1 MLTVS
6 GGSLSAPYFTFFPAL
21 GALWKGWTYV
31 FEARGISSSFPFA
44 IGTSWGSPLSSIFW
58 AQGSLSGL
66 TGSGG
71 QISFTVPADYSASD
85 TLVCYCTLH
94 SSMVIRVP
102 VVSAPAPL
110 TPPRPS
116 SPPSPEPSPSAPQ
129 PWAVALAVG
138 SSSSYAYGVAP
149 DGGGGAFVIGSFVQT
164 AFFGSTSFY
173 SVRRAAFLT
182 RVSSSAEVV
191 WTIMVSGSGDSD
203 SAMTPASARPYAVA
217 SDDAGGALVAGHFQ
231 NTASVGS
238 MTLVSCSGNGADVFA
253 LRTDY
258 AGTILWSLAVCA
270 TGYDYARAI
279 VSDGA
284 GGAFVAGHF
293 AGTMTFGSTSLE
305 SSGLSDA
312 YVMRVNSVGNVV
324 WVTTVGGTGHDYGR
338 ALVSDGA
345 GGVLVAGYFD
355 GAASFGTYS
364 LTSSGDFDAF
374 VMRVGGSGEVLWA
387 IRVGGASNDYGR
399 GIASDGAGGALVTG
413 YYSGLEGDISSFGP
427 ISLTGTGFEEGFMM
441 RVSSTGDV
449 VWAVKSGRN
458 WVSQTS
464 LSAAGRGITSDGA
477 GGAYVTGRFKGN
489 QSFGQFELT
498 SSGGDQTANVFLLH
512 ANRSGGV
519 EWAIKAGGSGE
530 GYGVVRDGVGGLFV
544 AGSFESL
551 TVGATELASIGSRDA
566 FLMRVAETQLPPSA
580 PASAPPPPSVGPP
593 PPWPSPPPPL
603 PKPPP
608 PSPSPPPPPLPPPP
622 EAPCAELSFVV
633 ASTNVYPQSCSD
645 LPNNREACEGNY
657 VYPVILGG
665 ASVHSVLYYAE
676 CRYGA
681 NVGCFEAPLSEGCSP
696 PPAPPMDP
704 SPLTPPDAPPPT
716 APPPVP
722 PPPSLPPPSPPPSP
736 APPPSPSTP
745 LPSPPPPSTPPPISP
760 SLPPGSFQQPVLA
773 FKMNVNAST
782 YDAAEHEASAIGAL
796 AALYSVETNRISFY
810 YTQPDATGEEAQY
823 TKVGVTVVFG
833 EDTANADAG
842 LAATHALADDVLQ
855 ASATLGVDVINFET
869 IDLRLVLT
877 AGPSPPPPQESIP

>member
-1 MLTVS
+1 
-6 GGSLSAPYFTFFPAL
+6 
-21 GALWKGWTYV
+21 
-31 FEARGISSSFPFA
+31 
-44 IGTSWGSPLSSIFW
+44 
-58 AQGSLSGL
+58 
-66 TGSGG
+66 
-71 QISFTVPADYSASD
+71 
-85 TLVCYCTLH
+85 
-94 SSMVIRVP
+94 
-102 VVSAPAPL
+102 
-110 TPPRPS
+110 
-116 SPPSPEPSPSAPQ
+116 
-129 PWAVALAVG
+129 
-138 SSSSYAYGVAP
+138 
-149 DGGGGAFVIGSFVQT
+149 VIGSFVQT

-608 PSPSPPPPPLPPPP
+608 PSPSPPPPPLPP
-622 EAPCAELSFVV
+622 S
-633 ASTNVYPQSCSD
+633 
-645 LPNNREACEGNY
+645 
-657 VYPVILGG
+657 
-665 ASVHSVLYYAE
+665 H
-676 CRYGA
+676 
-681 NVGCFEAPLSEGCSP
+681 
-696 PPAPPMDP
+696 
-704 SPLTPPDAPPPT
+704 
-716 APPPVP
+716 P
-722 PPPSLPPPSPPPSP
+722 PPPSFPTCSRRIGLALVLDRSGSMSGQEANARIFARAIANQLDLGPAVGGEAHSAMTVITFSTSATVNLPFSQGTNAAAVYATISRIGTGSMAFNGGTNINAGLNQAMPDLLGLGDAYLPVVLVFTDGQQGSSYGGNAGAIATANRLKAAGITVFAVGYGSSVSTSTLNAMASAPQETHSFVGSTMAELTARFASSLCSDIASASPSPPPSP
-736 APPPSPSTP
+736 PLPPPPPGEYPPHPSPPPPPPPSPSP
-745 LPSPPPPSTPPPISP
+745 
-760 SLPPGSFQQPVLA
+760 PPGSSVGTPLSCGPGTLA
-773 FKMNVNAST
+773 NSATNQCEIECASSSRRMADVT
-782 YDAAEHEASAIGAL
+782 AAEEEVSDTPAAREVIRRFLKSKPAL
-796 AALYSVETNRISFY
+796 AARLGIESDQVDDELLDHVEQLQQQLFG
-810 YTQPDATGEEAQY
+810 QP
-823 TKVGVTVVFG
+823 
-833 EDTANADAG
+833 
-842 LAATHALADDVLQ
+842 ALASGER
-855 ASATLGVDVINFET
+855 ASAPFH
-869 IDLRLVLT
+869 RR
-877 AGPSPPPPQESIP
+877 P